1 MFSRTASAVLRQ
13 QHQCIAGLSRKFSV
27 LSLGSLR
34 PGIPSVFAPS
44 TPISALTPSLTS
56 RVAGAAVS
64 LSQNRGNAGTK
75 KKMLSAVQLRNQ
87 VKVASKRKGKHYKLK
102 NHRGALTRCV
112 GVSIQRLLINPQM
125 AHQIPTY
132 ARGPVFKRAQA
143 GTSHLNR
150 KNRAWKTR
158 SKRRRLTA
166 NTQQAKLLRRLIPY
180 HRKKYMR

>member
-1 MFSRTASAVLRQ
+1 MFSRTATAVLRQ
-13 QHQCIAGLSRKFSV
+13 HRQCVAGLSRSFSV

-34 PGIPSVFAPS
+34 PFAPLMARTS
-44 TPISALTPSLTS
+44 LTPLTPLTS
-56 RVAGAAVS
+56 RVSGATVS
-64 LSQNRGNAGTK
+64 MSQIRGNAGTK
-75 KKMLSAVQLRNQ
+75 KKKLSAVQLRNQ

-102 NHRGALTRCV
+102 NHRGALTRW
-112 GVSIQRLLINPQM
+112 LIKS
-125 AHQIPTY
+125 PTY

-180 HRKKYMR
+180 HRK